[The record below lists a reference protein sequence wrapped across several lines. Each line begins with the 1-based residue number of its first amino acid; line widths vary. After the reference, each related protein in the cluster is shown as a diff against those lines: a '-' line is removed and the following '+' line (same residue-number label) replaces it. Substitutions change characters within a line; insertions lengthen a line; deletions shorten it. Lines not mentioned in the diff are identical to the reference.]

1 MTSSELNHLFNKA
14 ITNVNDV
21 ILGKPDQVKKMFIA
35 LLAQGHILLDDTP
48 GMGKTTLARAL
59 AAVLGMDLKRVQFT
73 SDLMPSDI
81 TGINMSSSHLN
92 VTSSTSQALPAN
104 PQVPMQ
110 FLPGPVFTNILLADE
125 VNRASPRTQSA
136 LLEAMAENQV
146 TVDGL
151 THALPTPFW
160 VMATQNPVDL
170 SGTFPLPDS
179 QMDRFLFRI
188 NIGYPEEDH
197 EVQLM
202 MGKGG
207 NTHVLSPVLHAQEV
221 LMAQKEVMGFEIK
234 ENLARYIHRLASA
247 TRTHAQVTSG
257 LSPRGVLALLAA
269 SRAHAWLLGEK
280 FVAPENVQFVFVDC
294 VAHRLTTPY
303 LEFQEKRRIAEEI
316 LHKIS
321 IT

>member
-1 MTSSELNHLFNKA
+1 MEHLVSLFNKA
-14 ITNVNDV
+14 INNVNDV
-21 ILGKPDQVKKMFIA
+21 VLGKPHQVQKMFLA
-35 LLAQGHILLDDTP
+35 LLAQGHVLLDDTP
-48 GMGKTTLARAL
+48 GMGKTTMARAL

-81 TGINMSSSHLN
+81 TGINMSSSHLGLSQ
-92 VTSSTSQALPAN
+92 SSALPQN

-110 FLPGPVFTNILLADE
+110 FVPGPVFTNILLADE

-136 LLEAMAENQV
+136 LLEAMAEHQV

-151 THALPTPFW
+151 THALPSPFW

-188 NIGYPEEDH
+188 NIGYPSENNEID
-197 EVQLM
+197 LM

-207 NTHVLSPVLHAQEV
+207 NTTVLSPILHAPEVLLGQQEV
-221 LMAQKEVMGFEIK
+221 KTVEVTEA
-234 ENLARYIHRLASA
+234 LARYIHRLAHA
-247 TRTHAQVTSG
+247 TRSHAQITSG
-257 LSPRGVLALLAA
+257 VSPRGTLALLSAA
-269 SRAHAWLLGEK
+269 RAHAWLLGEK
-280 FVAPENVQFVFVDC
+280 FVSPDNVQHVFVDC

-316 LHKIS
+316 LHKIP
-321 IT
+321 IA